1 MVERGNPDLI
11 KKIMRTSQES
21 HGYTN
26 NENNKSNSYIPESNN
41 LYIPEPNSIITNP
54 DSEIEKI
61 NETNKPRNQE
71 IFTNTYSSTS
81 GYGVVNNSPNK
92 PAKKLNFDLSGYE
105 DSLKDS
111 IKLLSYN
118 KEYSNALLSLI
129 KLYLMDMLDKSI
141 LNSISYEDL
150 GEIKS
155 IIREFM
161 MYLDR

>member
-26 NENNKSNSYIPESNN
+26 NENNKNNSYIPEQ
-41 LYIPEPNSIITNP
+41 NSITTNP

-81 GYGVVNNSPNK
+81 DYGVINNRLNK
-92 PAKKLNFDLSGYE
+92 PTKKLDFDLSGYE

-129 KLYLMDMLDKSI
+129 KLYLMDMLDKNI
-141 LNSISYEDL
+141 LNSISYDDL

-155 IIREFM
+155 IIREFI

>member
-26 NENNKSNSYIPESNN
+26 NENNKNSSYIPEQ
-41 LYIPEPNSIITNP
+41 NSITTNP

-81 GYGVVNNSPNK
+81 DYGVINNRLNK
-92 PAKKLNFDLSGYE
+92 PTKKLDFDLSGYE

-129 KLYLMDMLDKSI
+129 KLYLMDMLDKNI

-155 IIREFM
+155 IIREFI

>member
-21 HGYTN
+21 HGHTN
-26 NENNKSNSYIPESNN
+26 NENNSYIPESNN

>member
-26 NENNKSNSYIPESNN
+26 NENNKNNSYIPEQ
-41 LYIPEPNSIITNP
+41 NSIITNP
-54 DSEIEKI
+54 DSEIEKV

-81 GYGVVNNSPNK
+81 SYGVINNKSNK
-92 PAKKLNFDLSGYE
+92 PAKKLDFDLSGYE

-129 KLYLMDMLDKSI
+129 KLYLMDMLDKNI

-155 IIREFM
+155 IIREFI

>member
-26 NENNKSNSYIPESNN
+26 NENNKNNSYIPEQ
-41 LYIPEPNSIITNP
+41 NSIITDP
-54 DSEIEKI
+54 DSEIEKV

-81 GYGVVNNSPNK
+81 SYGVINNKPNK
-92 PAKKLNFDLSGYE
+92 PAKKLDFDLSGYE

-129 KLYLMDMLDKSI
+129 KLYLMDMLDKNI

-155 IIREFM
+155 IIREFI

>member
-26 NENNKSNSYIPESNN
+26 NENNKNNSYIPEQ
-41 LYIPEPNSIITNP
+41 NSIITNP
-54 DSEIEKI
+54 DSEIEKV

-81 GYGVVNNSPNK
+81 SYGVINNKPNK
-92 PAKKLNFDLSGYE
+92 PAKKLDFDLSGYE

-129 KLYLMDMLDKSI
+129 KLYLMDMLDKNI

-155 IIREFM
+155 IIREFI

>member
-26 NENNKSNSYIPESNN
+26 NENNKNNSYIPEQ
-41 LYIPEPNSIITNP
+41 NSIITNP

-81 GYGVVNNSPNK
+81 DYGVISNRPNK
-92 PAKKLNFDLSGYE
+92 PAKKLDFDLSGYE

-129 KLYLMDMLDKSI
+129 KLYLMDMLDKNI

-155 IIREFM
+155 IIREFI

>member
-26 NENNKSNSYIPESNN
+26 NENNQNNSYIPEQ
-41 LYIPEPNSIITNP
+41 NSITTNP

-61 NETNKPRNQE
+61 NETNKPRSQE

-81 GYGVVNNSPNK
+81 DYGVINNRPNK

>member
-11 KKIMRTSQES
+11 KKIMHTSQES

-26 NENNKSNSYIPESNN
+26 NESNKNNSYIPEQ
-41 LYIPEPNSIITNP
+41 NSIITNP

-61 NETNKPRNQE
+61 NETNKPRSQE

-81 GYGVVNNSPNK
+81 GYGVVNNIPNK
-92 PAKKLNFDLSGYE
+92 AAKKLNFDLSGYE

-129 KLYLMDMLDKSI
+129 KLYLMDMLDKNI

>member
-1 MVERGNPDLI
+1 MMVERGNPDLI

-26 NENNKSNSYIPESNN
+26 NENNKNNSYIPEQ
-41 LYIPEPNSIITNP
+41 NSVITNP

-81 GYGVVNNSPNK
+81 SYGVINNKPNK
-92 PAKKLNFDLSGYE
+92 PAKKLDFDLSGYE

-129 KLYLMDMLDKSI
+129 KLYLMDMLDKNI

-155 IIREFM
+155 IIREFI

>member
-1 MVERGNPDLI
+1 MVERGNPELI

-26 NENNKSNSYIPESNN
+26 NENNKNNSYISESDN
-41 LYIPEPNSIITNP
+41 LYIPEQNSIITIP

-61 NETNKPRNQE
+61 NETNKPRSQE

-81 GYGVVNNSPNK
+81 SYGVINNKPNK
-92 PAKKLNFDLSGYE
+92 PTKKLDFDLSGYE

-118 KEYSNALLSLI
+118 KEYSNALLSLM

>member
-26 NENNKSNSYIPESNN
+26 NENNKNNSYIPEQ
-41 LYIPEPNSIITNP
+41 NSIITNP
-54 DSEIEKI
+54 DSIEKV

-81 GYGVVNNSPNK
+81 SYGVINNKPNK
-92 PAKKLNFDLSGYE
+92 PAKKLDFDLSGYE

-129 KLYLMDMLDKSI
+129 KLYLMDMLDKNI

-155 IIREFM
+155 IIREFI

>member
-26 NENNKSNSYIPESNN
+26 NENNKNNSYIPEQ
-41 LYIPEPNSIITNP
+41 NSIITNP

-81 GYGVVNNSPNK
+81 GYGVVNNIPSK